1 MCAATRLLRL
11 LPHPLLLAAALGCAG
26 DPPYDVV
33 LANGR
38 VMDPATGMDSLLHVG
53 IRGDSIAA
61 LSAAPLE
68 GRDVVDVTG
77 LVVAPGFIDLHA
89 HGLTRGD
96 MEIQAEDGVTTALD
110 MEAGAFP
117 VQGWYASMEGKVPL
131 NFGVTVGHRPART
144 YVFHDSLEVF
154 HGPVNTSP
162 VLKLGPVPAGANA
175 PATEAQLTA
184 IEGAIRRGLDEG
196 ALGVGFGINYSP
208 GATTQEIERMFR
220 VAAQQQ
226 ATVFVHTRA
235 FGIGAIRE
243 AVAAARAA
251 QASLHLVHIASSSLR
266 DLPEALALVDSARA
280 AGMDV
285 TTEAY
290 PYTAGSTRLESAM
303 FNPGWQKNLPVDYGD
318 LAWPLTGE
326 RLTRETFDRY
336 RTQGGWVVIHMMT
349 EENVATAIAHPG
361 VMIASDGVP
370 YVNGT
375 GHPRG
380 AGTYARVL
388 GRYVREQRALPLMDA
403 LARMTILPAQR
414 LERIAPVMRRKG
426 RVSVGAHADLAVFDP
441 ATVIDHSTFD
451 APAARSSGMVHVLVN
466 GTFVVRGDSLVAG
479 ALPGRAVKSGVAK

>member
-1 MCAATRLLRL
+1 MRAATRLLRL

-38 VMDPATGMDSLLHVG
+38 VMDPATGMDSLLNVG

-68 GRDVVDVTG
+68 GRDVVDVAG

-154 HGPVNTSP
+154 HGPVNTGP

-184 IEGAIRRGLDEG
+184 IEGAIRRGLAEG

-266 DLPEALALVDSARA
+266 DLPEALAVVDSARA

>member
-1 MCAATRLLRL
+1 
-11 LPHPLLLAAALGCAG
+11 
-26 DPPYDVV
+26 
-33 LANGR
+33 
-38 VMDPATGMDSLLHVG
+38 
-53 IRGDSIAA
+53 
-61 LSAAPLE
+61 
-68 GRDVVDVTG
+68 
-77 LVVAPGFIDLHA
+77 
-89 HGLTRGD
+89 
-96 MEIQAEDGVTTALD
+96 
-110 MEAGAFP
+110 
-117 VQGWYASMEGKVPL
+117 
-131 NFGVTVGHRPART
+131 
-144 YVFHDSLEVF
+144 
-154 HGPVNTSP
+154 
-162 VLKLGPVPAGANA
+162 
-175 PATEAQLTA
+175 
-184 IEGAIRRGLDEG
+184 
-196 ALGVGFGINYSP
+196 
-208 GATTQEIERMFR
+208 
-220 VAAQQQ
+220 
-226 ATVFVHTRA
+226 
-235 FGIGAIRE
+235 
-243 AVAAARAA
+243 
-251 QASLHLVHIASSSLR
+251 
-266 DLPEALALVDSARA
+266 
-280 AGMDV
+280 MDV

-349 EENVATAIAHPG
+349 EENVAKAIAHPG

-426 RVSVGAHADLAVFDP
+426 RVSVGAHADLAVFNP

-451 APAARSSGMVHVLVN
+451 APATRSSGMVHVLVN

-479 ALPGRAVKSGVAK
+479 ALPGRAVKSGVAQ

>member
-1 MCAATRLLRL
+1 MRAATRLLRL

-68 GRDVVDVTG
+68 GREVVDVTG

-117 VQGWYASMEGKVPL
+117 VQGWYASMEGKAPL

-154 HGPVNTSP
+154 HGPVNTGP

-184 IEGAIRRGLDEG
+184 IEGAIHRGLDEG

-220 VAAQQQ
+220 VAAQRQ
-226 ATVFVHTRA
+226 ATAFVHTRA

-243 AVAAARAA
+243 AVEAARAA

-336 RTQGGWVVIHMMT
+336 RAQGGWVVIHMMT
-349 EENVATAIAHPG
+349 EENVAKAIAHPG
-361 VMIASDGVP
+361 VMIASDG
-370 YVNGT
+370 
-375 GHPRG
+375 
-380 AGTYARVL
+380 VL

-426 RVSVGAHADLAVFDP
+426 RVSVGAHADLAVFNP

-451 APAARSSGMVHVLVN
+451 APATRSSGMVHVLVN
-466 GTFVVRGDSLVAG
+466 GTFVVRGDALVEG
-479 ALPGRAVKSGVAK
+479 ALPGRAVKSGVAQ

>member
-1 MCAATRLLRL
+1 
-11 LPHPLLLAAALGCAG
+11 
-26 DPPYDVV
+26 
-33 LANGR
+33 
-38 VMDPATGMDSLLHVG
+38 
-53 IRGDSIAA
+53 
-61 LSAAPLE
+61 
-68 GRDVVDVTG
+68 
-77 LVVAPGFIDLHA
+77 
-89 HGLTRGD
+89 
-96 MEIQAEDGVTTALD
+96 
-110 MEAGAFP
+110 
-117 VQGWYASMEGKVPL
+117 MEGKAPL

-154 HGPVNTSP
+154 HGPVNTGP

-220 VAAQQQ
+220 VAAQRQ
-226 ATVFVHTRA
+226 ATAFVHTRA

-243 AVAAARAA
+243 AVEAARAA

-336 RTQGGWVVIHMMT
+336 RAQGGWVVIHMMT
-349 EENVATAIAHPG
+349 EENVAKAIAHPG

-426 RVSVGAHADLAVFDP
+426 RVSVGAHADLAVFNP

-451 APAARSSGMVHVLVN
+451 APATRSSGMVHVLVN
-466 GTFVVRGDSLVAG
+466 GTFVVRGDALVEG
-479 ALPGRAVKSGVAK
+479 ALPGRAVKSGVAQ